1 MTDNDVYNSVAGIQQ
16 LLKGAADSQS
26 LALLNNVMAETIGM
40 SMHNAVTA
48 QHNAQMLGSATTTST
63 CARILSVMGVKAPPP
78 PGPAPGPVTPV
89 TPLAP
94 VTPATVTPVLTPPAP
109 SSTSTTTT
117 TTTT

>member
-78 PGPAPGPVTPV
+78 PVPATDPLTPVTPV
-89 TPLAP
+89 TP
-94 VTPATVTPVLTPPAP
+94 VTVTPVLTPPAP